1 MLPALLGRPIRR
13 VALRRGEAVA
23 PATAHL
29 RPASRGIRKHSF
41 LAPLLFPIGLAIA
54 LVIVGAVG
62 LSVWNIHSAS
72 EARRS
77 LHQAPVQSSKT
88 EFASSVSR
96 QVADSETEF
105 VLRLV
110 DGRLV
115 RVIAD
120 KGEVSAFIG
129 AALHYLEG
137 ARARA
142 NQQALG
148 EIDQLFAEV
157 FATREADLDAYADW
171 FFAWGRSWRFLYEA
185 ATGAV
190 QEMGRLFFSQTQ
202 VSDAARHAVEAYL
215 LRHYQ
220 DFVLKPAL
228 RDDIIDRGLR
238 QALRNAHREYLM
250 ALAGLD
256 DYAQRFLAE
265 QTGHVEEIDDAAVVV
280 RIDWDA
286 EKWKAPRY
294 TAEDRY
300 LEPVI
305 SVAVIGGSAAL
316 GGIVQR
322 AVLPLVARTT
332 AQVLASS
339 QFTVGGAAAGLIQP
353 GLGTAVG
360 AIAGAGLDWGLSV
373 FRHYMERDDFI
384 RDNAAA
390 LDATISAWKAIM
402 SPEISR
408 AIDVWF
414 DDTTLLLAKLDQ
426 AN

>member
-1 MLPALLGRPIRR
+1 
-13 VALRRGEAVA
+13 VVA
-23 PATAHL
+23 PTGHL
-29 RPASRGIRKHSF
+29 RPQGRRIRRHGF

-62 LSVWNIHSAS
+62 ISVWNIHSAS
-72 EARRS
+72 DARRS
-77 LHQAPVQSSKT
+77 LHEAPVQDSKT

-110 DGRLV
+110 DGQLV

-120 KGEVSAFIG
+120 KGEVSAFIS
-129 AALHYLEG
+129 ASLHYMEE
-137 ARARA
+137 ARART
-142 NQQALG
+142 NEQALRD
-148 EIDQLFAEV
+148 IDQLFAQV
-157 FATREADLDAYADW
+157 FATRDADLDAYADW

-250 ALAGLD
+250 AVAGLD
-256 DYAQRFLAE
+256 DYAQRFVIE
-265 QTGHVEEIDDAAVVV
+265 RTRHVEAIDDATVVV

-294 TAEDRY
+294 AAEDRY
-300 LEPVI
+300 LEPVV

-339 QFTVGGAAAGLIQP
+339 QFTLGGAAAGSDQP
-353 GLGTAVG
+353 GLGTAGG
-360 AIAGAGLDWGLSV
+360 ALAGAGLDWGLSV
-373 FRHYMERDDFI
+373 FRD
-384 RDNAAA
+384 
-390 LDATISAWKAIM
+390 
-402 SPEISR
+402 
-408 AIDVWF
+408 
-414 DDTTLLLAKLDQ
+414 
-426 AN
+426 